1 MRFSLKVQSIGTTNQ
16 ITEGYIAITHEFEV
30 SDEES
35 LSKRGRLFITLN
47 ISANKDFDLKEA
59 SSLFIDSIQESFYK
73 INDETPLHAIES
85 SLKRAYQLLL
95 SIKSEKGDDVLGSAQ
110 SAFDISCAVALV
122 WNRVL
127 YTSHIGSPAIYLI
140 RGAGARDLVLEK
152 GSHEIWTSSNIIE
165 NEDVI
170 IIGTETFAKIFPSNE
185 IINNLGSLSGA
196 ISTHAESN
204 KISAVLIKASAAIEK
219 QSASITE
226 KVKSINI
233 GHSISGT
240 IWKVKSKLSGSQAL
254 SEKFKFYQSKKAA
267 PVSSI
272 TGLADKPQTLIES
285 QVARGPRRINERKS
299 NGKGKKQII
308 VGILML
314 MGIGF
319 ANYKLFY
326 EKKLSA
332 NETNVNEVAFN
343 VKNYEIGEV
352 KGESDESQETDLHK
366 EIIKFSKIEEDALPI
381 SMTTIR
387 KNLVVLDSTK
397 DIAYK
402 INLADKSVSK
412 IESTLSAPKLIKCQ
426 IHMSSDKDI
435 CFMYGKDGFIVF
447 DANKKENEIDKYFV
461 DLENVID
468 IYPSWDMLYI
478 LTADNIYTHKI
489 GENTELKKWLKDEAL
504 SNTKSIAVD
513 SNVYI
518 LSSNDVYKYANGKLV
533 TSFKLDKS
541 KLQNPTQIEI
551 TQKSIFVLD
560 QKKIVVFK
568 KINGE
573 FEREIILAGDTDQDI
588 PTSFS
593 LTKDENPKIVF
604 EKGKS
609 AFIVEK

>member
-16 ITEGYIAITHEFEV
+16 ITKGYIAITHEFEV
-30 SDEES
+30 SGEES

-47 ISANKDFDLKEA
+47 ISASADFDLKEA
-59 SSLFIDSIQESFYK
+59 SSLFVDSLQESFYK
-73 INDETPLHAIES
+73 IDDETPLHAIES
-85 SLKRAYQLLL
+85 SLRRAYQLLL
-95 SIKSEKGDDVLGSAQ
+95 SIKSDKGDVN
-110 SAFDISCAVALV
+110 ISCATALV

-140 RGAGARDLVLEK
+140 RGSGARDLVSEK

-170 IIGTETFAKIFPSNE
+170 IIGTEKFAEIFPSGE
-185 IINNLGSLSGA
+185 IINNLGSLSGT

-204 KISAVLIKASAAIEK
+204 KISAVLIKASATIEK
-219 QSASITE
+219 QPSSITE
-226 KVKSINI
+226 KVKAINI
-233 GHSISGT
+233 GNSISGT
-240 IWKVKSKLSGSQAL
+240 IWKIKSKVSNSQAL

-272 TGLADKPQTLIES
+272 TGLSDKPQTLIES
-285 QVARGPRRINERKS
+285 QVASGPRRINERKS
-299 NGKGKKQII
+299 NGKGKKQIV
-308 VGILML
+308 VGLIML
-314 MGIGF
+314 VGIGF
-319 ANYKLFY
+319 ANYKFFY
-326 EKKLSA
+326 EKKLNTNEA
-332 NETNVNEVAFN
+332 NTNDVAFN
-343 VKNYEIGEV
+343 IKNYESGEV
-352 KGESDESQETDLHK
+352 KGDSAESQEIDLHK

-387 KNLVVLDSTK
+387 KNLVILDSTK

-447 DANKKENEIDKYFV
+447 DANKKENEIDKYFADIEDIV
-461 DLENVID
+461 D
-468 IYPSWDMLYI
+468 IYPYWDILYI
-478 LTADNIYTHKI
+478 LTSDNIYTYKL
-489 GENTELKKWLKDEAL
+489 ETNEPQKWLKDEAL

-513 SNVYI
+513 SNIYI
-518 LSSNDVYKYANGKLV
+518 LSSNDVYKYASGKLV

-551 TQKSIFVLD
+551 TKASIFVLD

-568 KINGE
+568 KSNGE
-573 FEREIILAGDTDQDI
+573 FEKEIVLADDTDQEI

-609 AFIVEK
+609 FFIVEK